1 MNMPAKISAWDE
13 KYPVLFIVLR
23 VALGM
28 ILVIRGI
35 FFLTDIQPLFHLIN
49 NSSLSR
55 LNINR
60 PLALLICW
68 VHLLG
73 GTFIII
79 GLLTKISAWAQVPIM
94 VGAIIF
100 VNLNSSLSQHFSE
113 LLLSV
118 VVLILSIRFGLTG
131 AGKVSMDYHLKGHL
145 L

>member
-1 MNMPAKISAWDE
+1 MNMPVKISVWDE
-13 KYPVLFIVLR
+13 KYPILFIALR

-55 LNINR
+55 LNINK

-73 GTFIII
+73 GTFIIL
-79 GLLTKISAWAQVPIM
+79 GLLTRISAWAQVPIM
-94 VGAIIF
+94 LGAIIF
-100 VNLNSSLSQHFSE
+100 VNLNYGSPHFSE
-113 LLLSV
+113 LLLAV
-118 VVLILSIRFGLTG
+118 IVLILSIRFGITG
-131 AGKVSMDYHLKGHL
+131 AGKFSMDYHLKGHL